1 MNQAANYV
9 GCLGDLQLFGDIGCT
24 WPTCQQIEESK
35 EFWWSSEERLQCQ
48 LLIHCFATEDTVR
61 GGLIIA
67 EDATRVFAFVLAW
80 AMALGF
86 VKPRENQGED
96 DLESESLPSPTKTK
110 LSQETSSRCFLFL
123 SQS

>member
-1 MNQAANYV
+1 MWVAWAICNCLVTLAAHGQHANK
-9 GCLGDLQLFGDIGCT
+9 LKNRRSFGG
-24 WPTCQQIEESK
+24 PAK
-35 EFWWSSEERLQCQ
+35 RLQCQ

-110 LSQETSSRCFLFL
+110 LSQETSSRCFLF
-123 SQS
+123 